1 MGIKSKIT
9 IPDEFKD
16 EKLDPVKVEKF
27 KQVMTA
33 LLSVKKA
40 EIFRDVLSEKVKGRR
55 IEITAEKKRKV
66 KPFLGDE
73 YRRGTP

>member
-66 KPFLGDE
+66 
-73 YRRGTP
+73 